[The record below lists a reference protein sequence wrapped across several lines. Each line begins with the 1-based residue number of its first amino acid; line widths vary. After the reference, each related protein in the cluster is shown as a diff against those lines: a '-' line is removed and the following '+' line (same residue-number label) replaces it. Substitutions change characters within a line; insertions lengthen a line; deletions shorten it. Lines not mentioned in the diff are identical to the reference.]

1 MLYNNSKKKPKSQ
14 INNIKHSI
22 TTAWALSEINRDI
35 KKSITGGDYD
45 LIRVCSELV
54 TEGKAWLRVSYEVAK
69 S

>member
-35 KKSITGGDYD
+35 NKNITGGDYD

-54 TEGKAWLRVSYEVAK
+54 TEGKTWLRVSYEVAK